1 MAVKKAEAKL
11 YEAGK
16 KFKEG
21 EIDEEKYKTSIK
33 KSRIAER
40 SSAAKRISTDT
51 EASTGMG
58 SRIIVAL
65 VIAAIIAVIVI
76 YALV

>member
-1 MAVKKAEAKL
+1 MASEAEVKLLK
-11 YEAGK
+11 AGK

-33 KSRIAER
+33 RSKLAER

-58 SRIIVAL
+58 ARIIVAL
-65 VIAAIIAVIVI
+65 VIAAIIATIVI